1 MLTVS
6 LNRFLIFFFNFS
18 SAFTVKTDTKS
29 KAGPLSKLLGQV
41 DDYPV
46 IDQGLVRS
54 MVPPMSQK
62 EVTKIKLKMFKKLPN
77 YLSTSFTPYSIYTV
91 QTISETLNKLFL
103 QN

>member
-1 MLTVS
+1 M
-6 LNRFLIFFFNFS
+6 
-18 SAFTVKTDTKS
+18 KTDTKS

-62 EVTKIKLKMFKKLPN
+62 EVIKIKLKLFKKLPK
-77 YLSTSFTPYSIYTV
+77 YLSTSLTPYSLYT
-91 QTISETLNKLFL
+91 I
-103 QN
+103 